1 MTRVGSGASKE
12 LTPRPRHS
20 LEKME
25 VQSRHIVG
33 ISGGSCAGKS
43 WLADR
48 LLSVLGNE
56 AVKLSQDD
64 FYFDRSHLS
73 PAQRARLNFDHPRA
87 IDWERLEQ
95 VMTEFA
101 EGRAAS
107 VPRYDFATHGR
118 LRGETSLRPAAI
130 LVVEGLWLFRRP
142 QLRKIFDLKIF
153 IRSSAELCT
162 ERRMR
167 RDTSERG
174 RTRDQ
179 VMEQLH
185 RYTLPMAERFVA
197 PQEKWADLVLDAPIS
212 EKQISNVVNQ
222 IEATR
227 KDLVG
232 I

>member
-1 MTRVGSGASKE
+1 
-12 LTPRPRHS
+12 
-20 LEKME
+20 ME
-25 VQSRHIVG
+25 VQLRHIVG

-48 LLSVLGNE
+48 LLSTFAND

-64 FYFDRSHLS
+64 FYLDRSYLS
-73 PAQRARLNFDHPRA
+73 PARRARLNFDHPRA
-87 IDWERLEQ
+87 IDWERLEK
-95 VMTEFA
+95 VLTNFA

-118 LRGETSLRPAAI
+118 LHEEAALRPAAI
-130 LVVEGLWLFRRP
+130 LIVEGLWLFRRP

-162 ERRMR
+162 ERRVR
-167 RDTSERG
+167 RDTAERG

-179 VMEQLH
+179 VIEQLN
-185 RYTLPMAERFVA
+185 RFTLPMAERFVA

-212 EKQISNVVNQ
+212 EEQILNVVNE
-222 IEATR
+222 IKATR
-227 KDLVG
+227 KNLVG